1 MPQKLLKRALPL
13 LLTLVLLFSLAP
25 VPALNNRFEA
35 TQTVHALYTTYERPL
50 SEKLSAQL
58 GLRLE
63 QADIRIKDLT
73 GGASASQDY
82 FRAYPTAHIQ
92 YQLTPE
98 QTLRASY
105 SRRIQRPQPAQL
117 NPFVVYQDPLNVRS
131 GNPDLEPQETDSFEA
146 MWQMRKGQSFYQ
158 ATAYLR
164 NTDKAFTD
172 VASDIGGGVFLT
184 RPENLGSRRDMGVE
198 AAANGRLSSTLRYSA
213 GVNVFRQEIDAGAV
227 VGGGDREATL
237 ASGRL
242 SLNWQPTAKDFVQ
255 LSSFWQ
261 GDSLLAQGRREAGG
275 MINLGYRR
283 KLNEQLSF
291 NFTARDLF
299 NTFNTTTIYE
309 TPQFRERSE
318 QDIKLRAFYIGLTWN
333 FGGPRRQPEQ
343 FDFSTGPT
351 GG

>member
-1 MPQKLLKRALPL
+1 M
-13 LLTLVLLFSLAP
+13 
-25 VPALNNRFEA
+25 
-35 TQTVHALYTTYERPL
+35 
-50 SEKLSAQL
+50 
-58 GLRLE
+58 
-63 QADIRIKDLT
+63 
-73 GGASASQDY
+73 
-82 FRAYPTAHIQ
+82 
-92 YQLTPE
+92 
-98 QTLRASY
+98 
-105 SRRIQRPQPAQL
+105 
-117 NPFVVYQDPLNVRS
+117 VYQDPLNVRS

-198 AAANGRLSSTLRYSA
+198 ATANGRLHPTLRYSA
-213 GVNVFRQEIDAGAV
+213 SVNVFRQEIDAGSVA
-227 VGGGDREATL
+227 GGGDREATL

-261 GDSLLAQGRREAGG
+261 GDSLLAQGRRESGG
-275 MINLGYRR
+275 MVNLGYRR
-283 KLNEQLSF
+283 KLNDQLSF

-299 NTFNTTTIYE
+299 NTFSNTTIYE

-343 FDFSTGPT
+343 FDFSAGPT